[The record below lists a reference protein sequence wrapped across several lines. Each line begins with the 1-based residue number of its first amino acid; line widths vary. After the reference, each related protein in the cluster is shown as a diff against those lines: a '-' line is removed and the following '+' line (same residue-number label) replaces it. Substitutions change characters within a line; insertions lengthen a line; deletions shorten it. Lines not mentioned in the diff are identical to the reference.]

1 MSELNYSTDDA
12 KPASSIP
19 LIDHTPKA
27 LLNDIFK
34 DIEQL
39 LTDKSIDSAASI
51 YFHKGSTKSLKP
63 GFNLVDYLKSINYV
77 VYDYLITSN
86 KQITPAEKK
95 TLKAYF
101 DGTTKLYDILTS
113 VNFNVAENE
122 FLSYIIGYNLRVIKA
137 YYDRHNQVQE

>member
-101 DGTTKLYDILTS
+101 DGTTK
-113 VNFNVAENE
+113 
-122 FLSYIIGYNLRVIKA
+122 
-137 YYDRHNQVQE
+137 